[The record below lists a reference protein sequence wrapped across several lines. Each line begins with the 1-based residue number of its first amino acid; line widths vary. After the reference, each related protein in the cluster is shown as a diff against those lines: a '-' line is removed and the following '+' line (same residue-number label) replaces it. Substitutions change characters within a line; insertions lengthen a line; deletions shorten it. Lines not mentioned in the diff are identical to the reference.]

1 MNSNHSNT
9 PIIVNQMIHT
19 LYSDILT
26 SNNAEKI
33 SHDNIF
39 NIMLSLMFITENYK
53 GISGIEKKIIVLS
66 VINNLIQSELDN
78 YEEYIELKLIN
89 DLILPVVIDTIIK
102 FDKNKTRINKIKL
115 KKKFINMIKPIFKAI
130 MKLK

>member
-1 MNSNHSNT
+1 
-9 PIIVNQMIHT
+9 MIHT